1 MIETTNL
8 MKASLEAGREFLRP
22 PHDALVCGENDAACV
37 RPPPYLIPIRSLG
50 INHRERIATHLL
62 SLGPHDRYLRF
73 GYIAQDEQI
82 RRYVD
87 GLDFERDEIFGIYN
101 RKLELI
107 AVAHLAYAG
116 SKDYESCAEFGVSVV
131 ESARGRG
138 YGARLF
144 DRAAMHAANDGVSLM
159 FIHALSEND
168 AMLKIARKAGALI
181 QREGT
186 ESEAYLQL
194 PPSTLDSRM
203 TEMVEETV
211 ALTDYRIK
219 VQAKQFWSFLAE
231 VQAVRRGSLA
241 SPSRK
246 QL

>member
-1 MIETTNL
+1 MLEATNL
-8 MKASLEAGREFLRP
+8 IKASLEAGREFLRP
-22 PHDALVCGENDAACV
+22 PHDAQLSEDEVGGV
-37 RPPPYLIPIRSLG
+37 RAPPYLIPIRSLG
-50 INHRERIATHLL
+50 INHRDRIAIHLL

-87 GLDFERDEIFGIYN
+87 SLDFERDEIFGIYN
-101 RKLELI
+101 RKLDLI
-107 AVAHLAYAG
+107 AVAHLAYAVD
-116 SKDYESCAEFGVSVV
+116 KDCESCAEFGVSVL

-168 AMLKIARKAGALI
+168 AMLSIARKAGARV

-186 ESEAYLQL
+186 ESEAFLQL

-231 VQAVRRGSLA
+231 VQAVRRGALDA
-241 SPSRK
+241 RSRK
-246 QL
+246 QP